1 MHIRITS
8 SLMAKAAGI
17 RAKTLPALE
26 FLRRADRFAAKHE
39 LALFWALALL
49 YRIALDL
56 NYIWAVS
63 PVYAYEGMIYTPNGI
78 KYVLSWVL
86 YLIAFAYIPKVEQS
100 APIFILHLQ
109 LVWIMTPILSY
120 YGLAN
125 ESTRY
130 IMMVFVCIMLETYI
144 VRKPRKTFIAP
155 RIVGVQSYVSVALL
169 VLLVPT
175 ILVRIL
181 YNGFAGLKAFDLSYY
196 MQIRKN
202 TILPPGYGYLF
213 MWMTDAILPFFMV
226 YFLTKKKYW
235 LSVSCILIEIIL
247 YMESGLKGIFLF
259 PIVIFAVYIAS
270 KLKHLVK
277 ITYGGLGVL
286 LLGIIPL
293 ARMDT
298 AQGHTLG
305 RILNSFVGERALV
318 SSGVNKFLYY
328 HLFSELPKIHFSN
341 GLIGKALGLTY
352 PYAAGSGQIAY
363 AYGGGEFMRSNSI
376 TGYIGESYAQFGF
389 LGMLLFSAILAYII
403 RFLFS
408 VDNKHSF
415 SILASTFAVYI
426 VILTDTPF
434 LSTFFSTGMFITLF
448 FFLIYLNQSTE
459 ENSHGIHSA

>member
-155 RIVGVQSYVSVALL
+155 
-169 VLLVPT
+169 
-175 ILVRIL
+175 
-181 YNGFAGLKAFDLSYY
+181 GLSACKA
-196 MQIRKN
+196 M
-202 TILPPGYGYLF
+202 
-213 MWMTDAILPFFMV
+213 
-226 YFLTKKKYW
+226 
-235 LSVSCILIEIIL
+235 
-247 YMESGLKGIFLF
+247 
-259 PIVIFAVYIAS
+259 
-270 KLKHLVK
+270 
-277 ITYGGLGVL
+277 
-286 LLGIIPL
+286 
-293 ARMDT
+293 
-298 AQGHTLG
+298 
-305 RILNSFVGERALV
+305 
-318 SSGVNKFLYY
+318 
-328 HLFSELPKIHFSN
+328 
-341 GLIGKALGLTY
+341 Y
-352 PYAAGSGQIAY
+352 PSRY
-363 AYGGGEFMRSNSI
+363 
-376 TGYIGESYAQFGF
+376 
-389 LGMLLFSAILAYII
+389 
-403 RFLFS
+403 
-408 VDNKHSF
+408 
-415 SILASTFAVYI
+415 
-426 VILTDTPF
+426 
-434 LSTFFSTGMFITLF
+434 
-448 FFLIYLNQSTE
+448 
-459 ENSHGIHSA
+459 

>member
-1 MHIRITS
+1 MRILS
-8 SLMAKAAGI
+8 K
-17 RAKTLPALE
+17 LPWIERIQTWNQAVCSTALQVDT
-26 FLRRADRFAAKHE
+26 FLSKHSVAFIW
-39 LALFWALALL
+39 LCAIL

-109 LVWIMTPILSY
+109 LAWIMTPILSY

-144 VRKPRKTFIAP
+144 VRKPRKNLVSP

-175 ILVRIL
+175 ILVRVL

-196 MQIRKN
+196 MQIREN

-213 MWMTDAILPFFMV
+213 MWMTDAILPFFMA
-226 YFLTKKKYW
+226 YFLTKKKVW
-235 LSVSCILIEIIL
+235 LSVICILLELIL
-247 YMESGLKGIFLF
+247 YMESGNKAIFLF
-259 PIVIFAVYIAS
+259 PIVILAVYIAS

-277 ITYGGLGVL
+277 ITYGGLSIL

-318 SSGVNKFLYY
+318 SGGVNKFLHY
-328 HLFSELPKIHFSN
+328 HLFSELPKIHFSD

-352 PYAAGSGQIAY
+352 PYAASSGQMVF
-363 AYGGGEFMRSNSI
+363 AYGGGEFMRSNSV
-376 TGYIGESYAQFGF
+376 TGYIGEAYAQLGF
-389 LGMLLFSAILAYII
+389 LGMLLFSAILAYVI

-408 VDNKHSF
+408 LDNKHSF
-415 SILASTFAVYI
+415 CILVSTFAVYI

-434 LSTFFSTGMFITLF
+434 LTTFFSTGMFITLF
-448 FFLIYLNQSTE
+448 FFLIYLNQPTE
-459 ENSHGIHSA
+459 ENPHGIHCS